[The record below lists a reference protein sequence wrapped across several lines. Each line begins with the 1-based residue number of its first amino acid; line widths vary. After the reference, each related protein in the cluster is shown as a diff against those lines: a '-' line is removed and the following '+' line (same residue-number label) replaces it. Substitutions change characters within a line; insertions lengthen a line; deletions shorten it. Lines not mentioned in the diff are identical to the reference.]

1 MLPRPR
7 LNRNLEEMT
16 PGRTPVPR
24 TPFHPSPL
32 HPNLP
37 HALLDARV
45 MLLKGARRAHVHTA
59 LRASPASRGHCV
71 SSAAPASRLV
81 SSRATVAST
90 VRSLGDVDRSR
101 TLGRAFDA
109 RNYATSGAL
118 YAPTF
123 SHPVEPDAVSVQPAP
138 TAPRP
143 RPSRTLTRSSSPT
156 GTCSPLCER
165 NMLTAMQRRDCV
177 PGHPHCAYA
186 RRAHRCRLLGCGRGR
201 AACAHGPYLLPFR
214 ATGASKLRSPQADEA
229 YCIGPAPS
237 AESYVR
243 LMLAERAAR
252 VLTQRRV
259 AAPHGQDP

>member
-1 MLPRPR
+1 
-7 LNRNLEEMT
+7 MT

-24 TPFHPSPL
+24 PPSHPSPL
-32 HPNLP
+32 HPNLF
-37 HALLDARV
+37 HALLDGLA

-59 LRASPASRGHCV
+59 LRASLASRGHSV

-81 SSRATVAST
+81 SSRAAVAST

-101 TLGRAFDA
+101 ALGRAFDA
-109 RNYATSGAL
+109 RNYASSGAL
-118 YAPTF
+118 YAPAF
-123 SHPVEPDAVSVQPAP
+123 SHSVEPDAVSVQPAP

-156 GTCSPLCER
+156 GTCPPLCER
-165 NMLTAMQRRDCV
+165 NILIAMQRRDCV
-177 PGHPHCAYA
+177 PGHSHRAYP
-186 RRAHRCRLLGCGRGR
+186 RRAHRCRLLGCGRGC
-201 AACAHGPYLLPFR
+201 AACAHGGYLLPLR
-214 ATGASKLRSPQADEA
+214 PTGASKLRPSQADEA

-243 LMLAERAAR
+243 LMFAARAAH